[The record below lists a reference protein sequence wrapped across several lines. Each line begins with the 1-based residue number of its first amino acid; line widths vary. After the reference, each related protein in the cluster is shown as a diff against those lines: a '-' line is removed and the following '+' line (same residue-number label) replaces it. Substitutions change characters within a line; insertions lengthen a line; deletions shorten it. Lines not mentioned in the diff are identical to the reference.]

1 MAPPTG
7 LEPVTSWLTVMRSTN
22 WAMEEYGQFDGSNC
36 IFCSFLTQIM
46 KRNTCYIDQICNL
59 TSFASTRVF
68 ILKTHWWRHDAED
81 WISNAEWCRNK
92 HRFVFAKNREK
103 YGYKCRQ
110 RLIFPG
116 RFQPSIFSTDELNC
130 RVRNGNGWTLI
141 VTATDC
147 IRILLCVS
155 TDLFSR
161 AASSR
166 VSSALMSLTAVFGMG
181 TGGPSSLQALT
192 FGAPSGI
199 RTRDPLIKSQLLY
212 QLS

>member
-1 MAPPTG
+1 MAPPVG
-7 LEPVTSWLTVMRSTN
+7 LEPTTPWLTVRCSTD
-22 WAMEEYGQFDGSNC
+22 WAKEEYRKDYWNG
-36 IFCSFLTQIM
+36 
-46 KRNTCYIDQICNL
+46 
-59 TSFASTRVF
+59 
-68 ILKTHWWRHDAED
+68 
-81 WISNAEWCRNK
+81 NAEWCRNK
-92 HRFVFAKNREK
+92 HRSVFAKNREK

>member
-1 MAPPTG
+1 MGMRNGAGTN
-7 LEPVTSWLTVMRSTN
+7 TVP
-22 WAMEEYGQFDGSNC
+22 F
-36 IFCSFLTQIM
+36 
-46 KRNTCYIDQICNL
+46 
-59 TSFASTRVF
+59 
-68 ILKTHWWRHDAED
+68 
-81 WISNAEWCRNK
+81 
-92 HRFVFAKNREK
+92 FAKNREK
-103 YGYKCRQ
+103 YGYECRQ

-181 TGGPSSLQALT
+181 TGGPSSLQPPT
-192 FGAPSGI
+192 VSVFFFVSAPTYFPG
-199 RTRDPLIKSQLLY
+199 PLPAEYLQH
-212 QLS
+212 